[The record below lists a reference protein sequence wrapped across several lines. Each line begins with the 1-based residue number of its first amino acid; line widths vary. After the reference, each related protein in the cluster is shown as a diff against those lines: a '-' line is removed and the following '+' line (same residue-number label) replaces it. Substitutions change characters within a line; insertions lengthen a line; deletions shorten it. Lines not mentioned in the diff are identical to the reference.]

1 MATRPS
7 QASSNRPGNSG
18 GGSGNNGSLDVGH
31 SAIAR
36 MAREDTRWF
45 IVAVVVL
52 SLVLFLALPMA
63 LLVLVDTERMKA
75 EVRHEMRQ
83 LKKLEKQL
91 KEQNEKA
98 TSAKPASN
106 PDGL

>member
-1 MATRPS
+1 
-7 QASSNRPGNSG
+7 
-18 GGSGNNGSLDVGH
+18 
-31 SAIAR
+31 

-45 IVAVVVL
+45 IIAVVIL

-75 EVRHEMRQ
+75 EVRQEIRQ
-83 LKKLEKQL
+83 LKKLKQEL

-98 TSAKPASN
+98 TAVKPTSKSASGN
-106 PDGL
+106 E

>member
-1 MATRPS
+1 
-7 QASSNRPGNSG
+7 
-18 GGSGNNGSLDVGH
+18 
-31 SAIAR
+31 
-36 MAREDTRWF
+36 MAREDTQWF
-45 IVAVVVL
+45 IVAVVIL
-52 SLVLFLALPMA
+52 SLVLFLALPLS

-75 EVRHEMRQ
+75 DVRYELRQ

-98 TSAKPASN
+98 TVTKPTPS

>member
-1 MATRPS
+1 MATRAS
-7 QASSNRPGNSG
+7 KTSSNRPGANSSG
-18 GGSGNNGSLDVGH
+18 GAGNGGVDVGH

-45 IVAVVVL
+45 IVAVVIL

-63 LLVLVDTERMKA
+63 LLILVDTERMKA
-75 EVRHEMRQ
+75 EVRQEMRQ
-83 LKKLEKQL
+83 LKRLERQL

-98 TSAKPASN
+98 TVTKPASDPN
-106 PDGL
+106 GL

>member
-1 MATRPS
+1 M
-7 QASSNRPGNSG
+7 
-18 GGSGNNGSLDVGH
+18 DVGH

-45 IVAVVVL
+45 IIAVVIL

-63 LLVLVDTERMKA
+63 LLVLVDTERMKS
-75 EVRHEMRQ
+75 EVRQEIRQ
-83 LKKLEKQL
+83 LKKLKQEL
-91 KEQNEKA
+91 KEQNAKTT
-98 TSAKPASN
+98 TSKSASN

>member
-1 MATRPS
+1 
-7 QASSNRPGNSG
+7 
-18 GGSGNNGSLDVGH
+18 
-31 SAIAR
+31 

-45 IVAVVVL
+45 IIAVVIL

-75 EVRHEMRQ
+75 EVRQEIRQ
-83 LKKLEKQL
+83 LKKLKQEL
-91 KEQNEKA
+91 KEQNAKTT
-98 TSAKPASN
+98 TSKSAPN

>member
-1 MATRPS
+1 
-7 QASSNRPGNSG
+7 
-18 GGSGNNGSLDVGH
+18 
-31 SAIAR
+31 

-45 IVAVVVL
+45 IVAVVIL

-63 LLVLVDTERMKA
+63 LLILVDTERMKA
-75 EVRHEMRQ
+75 EVRQEMRQ
-83 LKKLEKQL
+83 LKRLEKQL

-98 TSAKPASN
+98 VTVKPASN

>member
-7 QASSNRPGNSG
+7 QASSNRPGSGG
-18 GGSGNNGSLDVGH
+18 GGSGNNGGVDVGH

-45 IVAVVVL
+45 IVAVVIL

-75 EVRHEMRQ
+75 EVRYEIRQ
-83 LKKLEKQL
+83 LKKLKQEVKEL
-91 KEQNEKA
+91 KDVANRSGNRSE
-98 TSAKPASN
+98 
-106 PDGL
+106 PD

>member
-1 MATRPS
+1 
-7 QASSNRPGNSG
+7 
-18 GGSGNNGSLDVGH
+18 
-31 SAIAR
+31 

-45 IVAVVVL
+45 IVAVVIL

-98 TSAKPASN
+98 TATQPARN
-106 PDGL
+106 PDGV